1 MLDVLLI
8 GAMRFLVGGSA
19 EWDGTNPEP
28 RQRIYFANHG
38 SHLDTLMIW
47 GALPRTLRSS
57 THPVAGADYWGRPGF
72 FRSRIRAMMG
82 IVLIDRSG
90 KSRDDAEPVDVL
102 EPAKAALQAGKSL
115 IIFPEGTRG
124 TSAIPAPF
132 KAGLFHLAEAF
143 PQAELV
149 PVYLRNPSRAMP
161 KGAVIPI
168 PIACNTRFGAP
179 IGLKQGEA
187 KAEFLNRAHASLVAL
202 APSEQGT

>member
-1 MLDVLLI
+1 MLDLVLI

-19 EWDGTNPEP
+19 EWQGANPEP
-28 RQRIYFANHG
+28 HQRIYFANHG

-47 GALPRTLRSS
+47 GALPRALRGI
-57 THPVAGADYWGRPGF
+57 THPVAGADYWGKPGF

-82 IVLIDRSG
+82 IVLIDRTG
-90 KSRDDAEPVDVL
+90 KSRDNPDAPDVL
-102 EPAKAALQAGKSL
+102 EPAKVALQSGKSL

-124 TSAIPAPF
+124 STAIPAPF

-168 PIACNTRFGAP
+168 PIACSTRFGAP
-179 IGLKQGEA
+179 IALKQGEA
-187 KAEFLNRAHASLVAL
+187 KADFLARAHASLVAL
-202 APSEQGT
+202 APQEIA